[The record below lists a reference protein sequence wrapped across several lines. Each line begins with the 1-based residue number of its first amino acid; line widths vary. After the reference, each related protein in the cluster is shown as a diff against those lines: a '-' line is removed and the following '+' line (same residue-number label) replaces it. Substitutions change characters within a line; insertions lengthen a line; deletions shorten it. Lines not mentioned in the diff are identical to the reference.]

1 MDGVRQSVTFVDGHY
16 ELEQLRATL
25 GRQRARHLIIPQQN
39 VNDGF
44 CVLFAARLLPEPGR
58 CVHADQF
65 EWKQPLKHLR
75 AWGTVLVDVGRL
87 MEPKNSLSPEQT
99 GDAGKPRNTQM
110 LEDVEESMPAER
122 YQTNSESAISPVDET
137 ENFSLVLS
145 RDEEMER
152 LRSLSILNPEEM
164 DSRIEI
170 PTAPTKNPKSET
182 MISSPD
188 DAELLKD
195 LRGLGK
201 PPLFDGNDT
210 DVSFFPVSEDD
221 SILLRHMDDVVDTGP
236 DEHHRAIGEIDNQM
250 NQHIDMPQN
259 QHTDKV
265 ADESVAV
272 QRQVS
277 QRTTETKAPEHQ
289 WDDRSGVGAE
299 KDVQGEAI
307 TKYCW
312 SEGKKTVSI
321 CKQRIFKLMAWR
333 TRSQASKL
341 PRRKENRRFP

>member
-1 MDGVRQSVTFVDGHY
+1 M
-16 ELEQLRATL
+16 LA
-25 GRQRARHLIIPQQN
+25 
-39 VNDGF
+39 
-44 CVLFAARLLPEPGR
+44 FAG
-58 CVHADQF
+58 
-65 EWKQPLKHLR
+65 
-75 AWGTVLVDVGRL
+75 G
-87 MEPKNSLSPEQT
+87 
-99 GDAGKPRNTQM
+99 
-110 LEDVEESMPAER
+110 
-122 YQTNSESAISPVDET
+122 
-137 ENFSLVLS
+137 
-145 RDEEMER
+145 
-152 LRSLSILNPEEM
+152 

-170 PTAPTKNPKSET
+170 PTAPTKNPKS
-182 MISSPD
+182 D

-210 DVSFFPVSEDD
+210 DVSFFLVSEDD

-277 QRTTETKAPEHQ
+277 QRTTETKAPELQ
-289 WDDRSGVGAE
+289 WDDQPGGDAD

-312 SEGKKTVSI
+312 SEGEKTVSI
-321 CKQRIFKLMAWR
+321 CKQRIFKFIDLAHEITGVKVAQKTWHKLLDERQHATKSSHIAPTKEIVEDDTAKTANSKFQESIKGLNDKHSKFEMEQWNVTDTPQFVISTIDHGEQIDHRNTGKGKSIHTGEGKGKHVDVVETSQPSGTVSTRR
-333 TRSQASKL
+333 TL
-341 PRRKENRRFP
+341 